1 MTQTGIQPD
10 VVTCNTLIDGLCRT
24 GEVGSALKLKN
35 MMGKW
40 NCRPNVVLYCAII
53 NALCKGGRFNEA
65 KRLLEEM
72 VSRGISAN
80 LTTYN
85 SMIHGHCLHGQ
96 REEARKYFD
105 EMMYR
110 RISPDTVTFSI
121 LIDSSCKD
129 GMTEDAWGLFELKEK
144 INIKP
149 NRVTCNSMIG
159 GLCLTGRLEEAI
171 KLFDSMVERSLDPD
185 DYSYSMLM
193 DEYCRTRYVT
203 CSTVLD
209 GYWKN
214 GKMEEAIELFNGL
227 LRAGKMLSEAEKLV
241 IEMEEKGC
249 LPNARTCN
257 TIVRAFLIAKVTGK
271 ALHFLRKMREKGI
284 CTNLRQR
291 AEASSTTEVAELL
304 LDTFHVI
311 SKVVYLR
318 VAEFERDFLG
328 HVFQHLV
335 ACKNHILQG
344 VKVMNDAVSQ
354 IMGTVTRILVLK
366 SMEDF
371 CRQLRRVTATYKRTN
386 TPVPVRHTTCVY
398 ELLRPLKVLHHCQV
412 FLEGK
417 RAKTSLRSEAMKDLL
432 YRTTGDITPHYYE
445 HVSDVD
451 NETKKGESRL
461 LKFRLDARSV
471 TDKIS
476 FQLFLDIQEYGR
488 GLEDLGINAAEIN
501 LYRSMLIG
509 FAPDMHSPIF
519 SSKLLPT

>member
-193 DEYCRTRYVT
+193 DEYCRTR
-203 CSTVLD
+203 
-209 GYWKN
+209 
-214 GKMEEAIELFNGL
+214 
-227 LRAGKMLSEAEKLV
+227 
-241 IEMEEKGC
+241 
-249 LPNARTCN
+249 
-257 TIVRAFLIAKVTGK
+257 
-271 ALHFLRKMREKGI
+271 
-284 CTNLRQR
+284 LRQR